1 MYKFILVF
9 IFSLPVLGFAHQRRL
24 DIGVSVPIYIKFN
37 PLSGED
43 VYKRI
48 FGAVGLDAVIKLD
61 GIEESDMAFLFSA
74 GLFSDRRKFHS
85 DLETKL
91 ITSLYFLSINPSV
104 TIASKWSNIR
114 YQMGFGTLVHL
125 DQNVSIVG
133 NDQIGGGIYTTPQ
146 EVDSLLNKSYKPVIP
161 FLSFSLLVDITKHC
175 KLQCTLQ
182 PTLLNYYIK
191 GTTVNFRR
199 SNTSS
204 DFVMDYQPI
213 YFGVKLYCFM

>member
-1 MYKFILVF
+1 MHKCIFVFIL
-9 IFSLPVLGFAHQRRL
+9 SLPLFCYAEQRRVDVGL
-24 DIGVSVPIYIKFN
+24 SMPLYIKFN

-48 FGAVGLDAVIKLD
+48 FGAVGLDAVIKLN
-61 GIEESDMAFLFSA
+61 GREETDMAFLFSA
-74 GLFSDRRKFHS
+74 GLFGDRRKFHS

-91 ITSLYFLSINPSV
+91 ITSLYFLNINPSV

-114 YQMGFGTLVHL
+114 YQMGVGTLVHL
-125 DQNVSIVG
+125 DQNVSIVT

-146 EVDSLLNKSYKPVIP
+146 EVDSLLDKSHKPIIP

-199 SNTSS
+199 STTSR
-204 DFVMDYQPI
+204 DFVMDYQPVF
-213 YFGVKLYCFM
+213 FGVKLYYFM